1 MHKPSSSSISAKD
14 QDEADSG
21 DRIICRNKAPRK
33 LRRFPSKEDSSRK
46 SYSRSDLSKEQ
57 FIEGQD
63 SSGHR
68 YSTNGNGNYSHRTNT
83 HSKHSKES
91 YLGAVLEEIPKD
103 TEYISSDQDEIHSQT
118 EPSAVSTDRSKSFS
132 QIYSEIFEESKE
144 RQLKAERACRAYKI
158 KKSKLHRTL
167 EVSGSRGP
175 GSGNYDGESSLGS
188 EYSSNLD
195 RRSFEF
201 DNLSTGKSS
210 TREKSSFKE
219 LEDPLMRGA
228 KTTKDL
234 RLKRSQI
241 PLNKIEL
248 RGRNSFEESQE
259 PRTSYL
265 YRSENKCS
273 EDSLAYRQRSCVCA
287 QESSV
292 CSLCSCYSRS
302 RKHRYKGHNAE
313 LTDGRDYP
321 VDRRSE
327 IPSTATS
334 QSRSQRDYL
343 SGCSTR
349 HRHHH
354 HYRRQRSVP
363 KTYQDRGNSPINI
376 KTRRKTHDIEIGT
389 KQVREGFL
397 GRSSASVG
405 VQYPSEDE
413 TEDWNDERPSS
424 FLDMEDGDPNESEIQ
439 EDSWLSYNEEKGL
452 VLNKPPSGCD
462 ESILTEGE
470 SNVQSIDRTDDY
482 RSVTTE
488 EAVQIP
494 YDINE
499 YTSYDELSYPVGDK
513 ETNKGEEYDDLT
525 SHDEIEILSD
535 DYDDTVTRNEVSTE
549 DGNQH
554 DHSGNDS
561 YIKADQKL
569 SKEFGED
576 TPSSTVA
583 KSKSFLSLK
592 IYDADEALLEVPKD
606 FEGPAIFLDD
616 DADFL
621 DITLTDDE
629 EKIRAKLMAAALTTK
644 KSSSSFSAESSLKS
658 RRSTEPSVLSYK
670 PSVIFTR
677 RSEAFN
683 DDYVPKQNDRIALL
697 AEKLLNSLGETSPG
711 ERGRQPPADEVSSA
725 DFKSKALEE
734 REHTRKR
741 CEIPLCTDR
750 QLMSEEFNRKVQR
763 QLKVIGENFR

>member
-1 MHKPSSSSISAKD
+1 
-14 QDEADSG
+14 
-21 DRIICRNKAPRK
+21 
-33 LRRFPSKEDSSRK
+33 
-46 SYSRSDLSKEQ
+46 
-57 FIEGQD
+57 
-63 SSGHR
+63 
-68 YSTNGNGNYSHRTNT
+68 
-83 HSKHSKES
+83 
-91 YLGAVLEEIPKD
+91 
-103 TEYISSDQDEIHSQT
+103 
-118 EPSAVSTDRSKSFS
+118 
-132 QIYSEIFEESKE
+132 
-144 RQLKAERACRAYKI
+144 
-158 KKSKLHRTL
+158 
-167 EVSGSRGP
+167 
-175 GSGNYDGESSLGS
+175 
-188 EYSSNLD
+188 
-195 RRSFEF
+195 
-201 DNLSTGKSS
+201 
-210 TREKSSFKE
+210 
-219 LEDPLMRGA
+219 
-228 KTTKDL
+228 
-234 RLKRSQI
+234 
-241 PLNKIEL
+241 
-248 RGRNSFEESQE
+248 
-259 PRTSYL
+259 
-265 YRSENKCS
+265 
-273 EDSLAYRQRSCVCA
+273 
-287 QESSV
+287 
-292 CSLCSCYSRS
+292 
-302 RKHRYKGHNAE
+302 
-313 LTDGRDYP
+313 
-321 VDRRSE
+321 
-327 IPSTATS
+327 
-334 QSRSQRDYL
+334 
-343 SGCSTR
+343 
-349 HRHHH
+349 
-354 HYRRQRSVP
+354 
-363 KTYQDRGNSPINI
+363 
-376 KTRRKTHDIEIGT
+376 
-389 KQVREGFL
+389 VREGFL

-424 FLDMEDGDPNESEIQ
+424 FLDMENGDPNESEIQ
-439 EDSWLSYNEEKGL
+439 EDSWLSDNEEKGL

-494 YDINE
+494 YDIDE

-535 DYDDTVTRNEVSTE
+535 DYDDTATRNEVSTE

-554 DHSGNDS
+554 DQFANDVSISSGIRTLYEFISFLSQS
-561 YIKADQKL
+561 YIKDDKKL
-569 SKEFGED
+569 SKEVGED

-592 IYDADEALLEVPKD
+592 IYDADEALLEIPKD

-734 REHTRKR
+734 REHTRKK
-741 CEIPLCTDR
+741 CELPLCTDR
-750 QLMSEEFNRKVQR
+750 QLLSEEFNRKVQR
-763 QLKVIGENFR
+763 QLKVIGDNFR